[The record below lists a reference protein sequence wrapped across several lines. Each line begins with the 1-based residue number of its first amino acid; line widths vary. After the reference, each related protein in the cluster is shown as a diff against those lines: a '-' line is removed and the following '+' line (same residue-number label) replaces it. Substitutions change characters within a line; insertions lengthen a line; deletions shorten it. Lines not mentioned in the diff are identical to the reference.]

1 MMKTCTVKMLISEQ
15 VNMLTPMYTNI
26 HTRARK
32 FPCKP
37 TYIPTYIHAGFYRRT
52 HAEQELKHVEE
63 GILRDKLQCEETH
76 RVCRQHAQ
84 QLAAEYV
91 RSGSVLLTEE
101 EYTEMVYHV
110 LLCTTNTT
118 KRDADD
124 VAQKKYAVLPKELVC
139 GEFEHAA
146 KGFDKLLNVSEN
158 EVLKHASAGVTAIE
172 EEVKA
177 LGNREVAKQLEYI
190 LWQRAKEKRFANGT
204 VRDKGHAG
212 MRLADFL
219 QHPHARTAELH
230 EAEVVALRL
239 YTTAAFQQ
247 INEPLRDQ
255 ARISSGRPHPLPVTV
270 MLIIKGI
277 RKLRAIDANSDG
289 AIQSM
294 VLWRGMRLVTPTDKF
309 AEKGGTEVRV
319 FV

>member
-1 MMKTCTVKMLISEQ
+1 M
-15 VNMLTPMYTNI
+15 
-26 HTRARK
+26 
-32 FPCKP
+32 
-37 TYIPTYIHAGFYRRT
+37 
-52 HAEQELKHVEE
+52 
-63 GILRDKLQCEETH
+63 LRDKLQCEETQ

-101 EYTEMVYHV
+101 EYTELAYHV
-110 LLCTTNTT
+110 LLRT
-118 KRDADD
+118 KNATKQDADD
-124 VAQKKYAVLPKELVC
+124 VSQKKYAVLPKELVC

-177 LGNREVAKQLEYI
+177 LGNREVAKQLDYI
-190 LWQRAKEKRFANGT
+190 LWQCAKEKTLADGT

-219 QHPHARTAELH
+219 QHPHARTAELQ

-239 YTTAAFQQ
+239 YTTFAFQQ
-247 INEPLRDQ
+247 INQPLRDQ

-277 RKLRAIDANSDG
+277 KKLRAIDAHSDG
-289 AIQSM
+289 ATKAM

-319 FV
+319 LV